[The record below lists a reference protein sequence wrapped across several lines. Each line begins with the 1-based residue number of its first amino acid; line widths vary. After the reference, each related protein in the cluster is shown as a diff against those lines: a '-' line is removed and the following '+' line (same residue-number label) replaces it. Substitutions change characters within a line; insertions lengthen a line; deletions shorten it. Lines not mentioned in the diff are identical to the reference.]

1 MASAGSQATELASK
15 LYDACSEQ
23 FESDQLLNQQDL
35 FALEVIPKDD
45 LATLLQVTQS
55 LVDQKLFRTH
65 QVQGGRLAWKLV
77 PREDAEK

>member
-1 MASAGSQATELASK
+1 MASAGSQTTELASK

>member
-1 MASAGSQATELASK
+1 MASAGSHTTELASK